1 MKTVLLLALLTFSLF
16 ASEFE
21 TSYQELNNRLDKIAP
36 ALSTEEKISL
46 YYFVMATHDKII
58 TQLQDGETQ
67 GDALKNIQ
75 AQTLKLFSQ
84 LHENNENIS
93 IIEIEKLRELYT
105 NMNESAKNLSLKKP
119 SEQIKTVYKDKII
132 YKDKVIYKTKNTD
145 ESSLFSTLL
154 ILLSGTVF
162 GLGLG
167 FLFFRTKNTPQ
178 EQTSMKVELTE
189 LRSTHKNLKEEL
201 KNIKSKPSQEFT
213 NKDIEKE
220 NASLITKNKTLSDE
234 NRALQTKLLETQE
247 LYDALR
253 EHTSTEIQHLNEYVE
268 SLTKELEKAEK
279 NKGKEFNFDE
289 NLKTLQTQSQDIFKV
304 LDTISEIADQ
314 TNLLALN
321 AAIEAARAGEH
332 GRGFAVV
339 ADEVRKLAERTQET
353 LTDAKV
359 HISSVVEQIAS
370 LKS

>member
-1 MKTVLLLALLTFSLF
+1 MKTVLLLTLLTFSLF

-21 TSYQELNNRLDKIAP
+21 TSYKELNNRIDQIAP

-46 YYFVMATHDKII
+46 YYFVMATHDKIT
-58 TQLQDGETQ
+58 TQLQDGEIQ
-67 GDALKNIQ
+67 GDTLKNIQ

-84 LHENNENIS
+84 LHEHNENIS
-93 IIEIEKLRELYT
+93 KTEIEKLRELYT
-105 NMNESAKNLSLKKP
+105 KMNQSAKNLSLKKP
-119 SEQIKTVYKDKII
+119 SKQIKTVYQNKIIYKDKII
-132 YKDKVIYKTKNTD
+132 YKTKSTQ
-145 ESSLFSTLL
+145 EGTLWSTLL
-154 ILLSGTVF
+154 MLFGGTVF

-167 FLFFRTKNTPQ
+167 FLFFKPKNTPQ
-178 EQTSMKVELTE
+178 KQTSMKVELTE
-189 LRSTHKNLKEEL
+189 LQNTHKNLKEEL
-201 KNIKSKPSQEFT
+201 KNIKSKSSQEFT

-220 NASLITKNKTLSDE
+220 NASLIAKNKTLSNE
-234 NRALQTKLLETQE
+234 NKSLQTKLLETQE

-279 NKGKEFNFDE
+279 VPVKNFDFNE
-289 NLKTLQTQSQDIFKV
+289 NLQTLQTQSQDIFKV
-304 LDTISEIADQ
+304 LETISEIADQ